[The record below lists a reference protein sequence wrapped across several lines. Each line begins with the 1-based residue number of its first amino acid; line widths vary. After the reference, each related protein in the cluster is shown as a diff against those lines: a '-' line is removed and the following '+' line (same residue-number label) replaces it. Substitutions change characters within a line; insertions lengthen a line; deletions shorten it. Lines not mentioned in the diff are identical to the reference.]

1 MPSPFDDPPD
11 DRRRRFEEIYA
22 AHRAQILGYAMRRTA
37 DPQDAA
43 DVLAETFLTA
53 WRRLDDVPPDG
64 RARLWLY
71 GTARRVLANHH
82 RGERRRSAL
91 AADLGARLRTAP
103 DAPDAAG
110 LADVAA
116 AFRALPERDR
126 ELLSLVGWEGL
137 DHGEIATV
145 LGCSRNAVRIRL
157 HRARRR
163 FARAL
168 AGAEASARPAADASA
183 RPAADA
189 PVLPAAARIPNGE
202 HA

>member
-1 MPSPFDDPPD
+1 M
-11 DRRRRFEEIYA
+11 YA
-22 AHRAQILGYAMRRTA
+22 ANRARILGYALRRTT
-37 DPQDAA
+37 DTHDAA

-53 WRRLDDVPPDG
+53 WRRLDDVPPG
-64 RARLWLY
+64 EQARLWLY
-71 GTARRVLANHH
+71 GVARRVLANHH

-91 AADLGARLRTAP
+91 AADLGSKLHTDFVDVSSPEREFSH
-103 DAPDAAG
+103 
-110 LADVAA
+110 VAA
-116 AFRALPERDR
+116 AFRSLPETDR

-168 AGAEASARPAADASA
+168 ERTDAA
-183 RPAADA
+183 P
-189 PVLPAAARIPNGE
+189 LPATVPNGE
-202 HA
+202 RA